1 MYKKKST
8 QLKFLKEK
16 FVRKKWFKNRETSH
30 KNTAN
35 FPVMN
40 VGNSPQIVC
49 MEMLKARP
57 DHT

>member
-1 MYKKKST
+1 MKSISVVLYEKN

-16 FVRKKWFKNRETSH
+16 LVRKKMALKRKKPSH

-40 VGNSPQIVC
+40 VGNSPQLV
-49 MEMLKARP
+49 
-57 DHT
+57 